1 MYTLL
6 YLQRIT
12 SEGLPHSTGSSAQC
26 HVAAGW
32 EGSLGENQSQSVS
45 RSVMS
50 DSLDRMDCSLPGFS
64 VHGISPSGGERIQA
78 YVCLRPFAVRLKLSQ
93 HR

>member
-6 YLQRIT
+6 YLQWIT
-12 SEGLPHSTGSSAQC
+12 SKGLPHSTGSSAQC

-50 DSLDRMDCSLPGFS
+50 DSLERLPGFS
-64 VHGISPSGGERIQA
+64 VHGISPTGGEWIQA
-78 YVCLRPFAVRLKLSQ
+78 YVYLRPFAVRLKLSQ